1 MAGEIATRGQPAPV
15 QAGRRWPIERTH
27 AWGNQY
33 GKLRWCTERRRL
45 VVEFWLAMA
54 GAAIVCGRLVRR
66 AWTCYRWDT
75 RPAARDHLLA
85 QALARRCSRW
95 VIDLASARPVTG
107 VLARPRADLAPTPG
121 PTRVIPDGAQPS
133 PECMLCPGSRRPL
146 QGRQV
151 NQFHDH
157 GRVRQHAAMT
167 GSRRQAVAAVAP
179 ARWRPSG
186 WAGYAAA
193 GWALVFAVRGVYWT
207 LGGTVGLGTLSPGIQ
222 QAAVARDRALLA
234 ARDVAILKAV
244 GMSPRQLLAMVMTA
258 SAVLGVIG
266 GLVAL
271 PLGVRAYHG
280 LMTQLAQQVGNR
292 PPPFAFSV
300 LHPATLYP
308 LGVMGFAV
316 ALAGAVFP
324 ARRAARS
331 RAAAILR
338 SE

>member
-1 MAGEIATRGQPAPV
+1 MVSSPHPSA
-15 QAGRRWPIERTH
+15 
-27 AWGNQY
+27 
-33 GKLRWCTERRRL
+33 
-45 VVEFWLAMA
+45 
-54 GAAIVCGRLVRR
+54 
-66 AWTCYRWDT
+66 CY
-75 RPAARDHLLA
+75 
-85 QALARRCSRW
+85 ALAAADRRK
-95 VIDLASARPVTG
+95 DA
-107 VLARPRADLAPTPG
+107 
-121 PTRVIPDGAQPS
+121 
-133 PECMLCPGSRRPL
+133 
-146 QGRQV
+146 QV

-167 GSRRQAVAAVAP
+167 GSRRQAAAAVAP

-193 GWALVFAVRGVYWT
+193 GWALVFAVRGVYWA

-234 ARDVAILKAV
+234 ARDVAVLKAV

-271 PLGVRAYHG
+271 PLGVRTYHG
-280 LMTQLAQQVGNR
+280 LMTQLARQVGNR
-292 PPPFAFSV
+292 PPPFAFDV
-300 LHPATLYP
+300 LHPTTLYP
-308 LGVMGFAV
+308 LGLMGLAV
-316 ALAGAVFP
+316 ALAGAFFP

-331 RAAAILR
+331 RAGEILR

>member
-1 MAGEIATRGQPAPV
+1 MVPRPHPSA
-15 QAGRRWPIERTH
+15 
-27 AWGNQY
+27 
-33 GKLRWCTERRRL
+33 
-45 VVEFWLAMA
+45 
-54 GAAIVCGRLVRR
+54 
-66 AWTCYRWDT
+66 CY
-75 RPAARDHLLA
+75 
-85 QALARRCSRW
+85 ALAAADRRK
-95 VIDLASARPVTG
+95 D
-107 VLARPRADLAPTPG
+107 
-121 PTRVIPDGAQPS
+121 AQ
-133 PECMLCPGSRRPL
+133 M
-146 QGRQV
+146 

-179 ARWRPSG
+179 VRWRPSG

-193 GWALVFAVRGVYWT
+193 GWALVFAVRGVYWA

-222 QAAVARDRALLA
+222 QAALA
-234 ARDVAILKAV
+234 VNGHYWRPATSPSSKAV

-271 PLGVRAYHG
+271 PLGVRTYHE
-280 LMTQLAQQVGNR
+280 LMTQLAQQVRNR
-292 PPPFAFSV
+292 PPPFAFDV
-300 LHPATLYP
+300 LHPTTLYP
-308 LGVMGFAV
+308 LGAMDLAV